1 IQAVSIEIST
11 RRGRFNVA
19 SVYCPPA
26 FRWTEAD
33 FTTFLSNLGDKFLAA
48 GDWNAKHRWWGN
60 HRMCA
65 IGRTLSSVLA
75 NVNVD
80 IVATGEAT
88 CYPYRAN
95 ATPSTIDFGISKGFR
110 QQQVSIRVLT
120 ELSSDHLPLLFLISE
135 EAQFHKGVPKLLPAH
150 ADVATKNIDTL
161 LEGGGPDNCR
171 DFSIWKLTRGIKRQP
186 LVQSP
191 IQSHSGHWLKTDS
204 DKANA
209 FAEHLSATFTPFD
222 LPDAFHRDEVANFL
236 SAPIQPA
243 RPIRHTTP

>member
-60 HRMCA
+60 YRMCA
-65 IGRTLSSVLA
+65 RGRTLSSVLA

-95 ATPSTIDFGISKGFR
+95 AAPSAIDFGISKGLR
-110 QQQVSIRVLT
+110 QQQVTVRALSK
-120 ELSSDHLPLLFLISE
+120 LSSDHLPLLFIIDE
-135 EAQFHKGVPKLLPAH
+135 EAQFHKGVPKMLPAH
-150 ADVATKNIDTL
+150 ANVAIFKSYIDAHTVL
-161 LEGGGPDNCR
+161 N
-171 DFSIWKLTRGIKRQP
+171 T
-186 LVQSP
+186 P
-191 IQSHSGHWLKTDS
+191 IATCSDLDAYVDS
-204 DKANA
+204 FTSTITEAA
-209 FAEHLSATFTPFD
+209 QRATP
-222 LPDAFHRDEVANFL
+222 PHR
-236 SAPIQPA
+236 
-243 RPIRHTTP
+243 